1 MSGLPVDTFRK
12 LLEPNFPVL
21 SRDQQLVE
29 EMAAV
34 CDVRHFNKGEVIID
48 YGQYIKFVPLVISG
62 LLKILREGED
72 DQEVLLYFLS
82 AGNSC
87 AASFSCCMIR
97 KRSEIKAICEEDCQ
111 LMIIP
116 LESADRWMSEIST
129 WRNFV
134 LEMYDSRLFSII
146 DTVDRLAF
154 AKLDEKLWYYL
165 TEKAF
170 LTDNHEIQNSHSEI
184 ARDLNAS
191 REAISRLLKK
201 LENQGKIELERYKI
215 RLLES

>member
-1 MSGLPVDTFRK
+1 MSGIPIETFK
-12 LLEPNFPVL
+12 ELIEPNFPVL
-21 SRDQQLVE
+21 ARDQHLVE
-29 EMAAV
+29 EMALH
-34 CDVRHFNKGEVIID
+34 CTIRDFKKGEIIID
-48 YGQYIKFVPLVISG
+48 YGQYIKFVPLVVDG

-72 DQEVLLYFLS
+72 GQEVLLYFLT

-111 LMIIP
+111 LMVIP
-116 LESADRWMSEIST
+116 LEAADRWMSEIST

-154 AKLDEKLWYYL
+154 SKLDEKLWHYL

-170 LTDNHEIQNSHSEI
+170 LTKTHSIQNSHSEI

-201 LENQGKIELERYKI
+201 LENQGKIKLERYNI
-215 RLLES
+215 ELLED